1 MLQGMPRILRITRM
15 QAFKFNLPKE
25 EKVKFTV
32 KLLVIRELFK
42 HLEKLRER
50 GLLLQMGKPLK
61 ILLIHNH

>member
-1 MLQGMPRILRITRM
+1 M

-42 HLEKLRER
+42 HLEKLKER
-50 GLLLQMGKPLK
+50 GLLLLMDKPLK